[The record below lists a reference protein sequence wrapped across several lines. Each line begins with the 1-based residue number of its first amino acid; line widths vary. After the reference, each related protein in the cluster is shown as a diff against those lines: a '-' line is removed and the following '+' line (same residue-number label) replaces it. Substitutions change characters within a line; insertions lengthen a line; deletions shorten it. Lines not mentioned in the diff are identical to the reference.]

1 MSVSG
6 IMTVPPAISP
16 LNILSASAR
25 ESGWREL
32 WTLFHYAILESIEI
46 FLIGWCDDGFEWFK
60 YFRRVKSHRPGDFRR
75 FREVFE
81 ISPEEE
87 MWCYDVFEE
96 YVRIL
101 YFEPLAHIRISSPIW
116 CDHGKD
122 PITKRD
128 DIADFELVRKS
139 RRSPPGCEEFR
150 RSPSSE
156 NFFFWEGESADIG
169 EGVCWHR
176 KRILF

>member
-6 IMTVPPAISP
+6 IMTMPPAISP

-32 WTLFHYAILESIEI
+32 WTLFHYAIIESIEI
-46 FLIGWCDDGFEWFK
+46 LFVRWCYDRLEWFEHL
-60 YFRRVKSHRPGDFRR
+60 RCVESHCPSDYRR

-81 ISPEEE
+81 ISSEKE
-87 MWCYDVFEE
+87 MRCYHMFEK
-96 YVRIL
+96 YVSIL

-116 CDHGKD
+116 CYHGKD

-139 RRSPPGCEEFR
+139 RRSPPGCEELR

-156 NFFFWEGESADIG
+156 NFIFWEGESADIG